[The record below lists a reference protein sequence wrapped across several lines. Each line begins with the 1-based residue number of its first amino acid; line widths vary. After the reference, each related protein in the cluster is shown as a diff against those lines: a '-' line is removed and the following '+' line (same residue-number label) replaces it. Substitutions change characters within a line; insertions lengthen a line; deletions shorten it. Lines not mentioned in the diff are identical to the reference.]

1 MIRRRIRAGV
11 FTAALVL
18 ASGSMGVPP
27 AGGVPAHAVGP
38 APALWVR
45 AGGEKSAATLLH
57 LQPGFAT
64 VLRFDHR
71 VDTVAVGDP
80 RLVTATAVRRGQDA
94 YDLVLQPQAET
105 GVTNMVVWYGEIVT
119 VWTLEIGPGPR
130 TADIV
135 HVVTAGPASA
145 RPAAVGS
152 PATRTTPAPAP
163 TGAEPSIPPTSAA
176 APSSS
181 STPPTAR
188 APAPTGTPLPDQTV
202 VAAPPLLEVRQAIG
216 EVAGVFQALKTP
228 GGVLVKYRITNG
240 GGADLVV
247 RPGSVLVRVNGRLAP
262 YGMAR
267 DSINRG
273 QPEMLP
279 RGATETGMIDVPSTA
294 PRRVQLI
301 LSLFPS
307 TAPDEA
313 AGAAL
318 PLTFQPVFN
327 GVDRLATT
335 PNP

>member
-1 MIRRRIRAGV
+1 MIRRIRAGV
-11 FTAALVL
+11 FTVVLVL
-18 ASGSMGVPP
+18 AAGGMGAAP
-27 AGGVPAHAVGP
+27 AGGVLAHAVGP
-38 APALWVR
+38 GPILWVH
-45 AGGEKSAATLLH
+45 AAAEKPAATLLH

-64 VLRFDHR
+64 VLRSDHR

-105 GVTNMVVWYGEIVT
+105 GVTNMVVWYGELVT

-135 HVVTAGPASA
+135 HVVTAGPPGP
-145 RPAAVGS
+145 RPPAA
-152 PATRTTPAPAP
+152 
-163 TGAEPSIPPTSAA
+163 
-176 APSSS
+176 
-181 STPPTAR
+181 PPTAR
-188 APAPTGTPLPDQTV
+188 TTQPPAPTPAAPSVPPAAAAASLPSSPAV
-202 VAAPPLLEVRQAIG
+202 PAAAPPLLEVRQAIG
-216 EVAGVFQALKTP
+216 EVVGVFQAFKTP
-228 GGVLVKYRITNG
+228 GGVLIKYRITNG

-247 RPGSVLVRVNGRLAP
+247 RPGSVLVRVNGRLVP

-279 RGATETGMIDVPSTA
+279 RGATETGMIDAPSTA

-307 TAPDEA
+307 TAPDEQA
-313 AGAAL
+313 PGAAL

-327 GVDRLATT
+327 GVDRLATA